1 MRVNINLAFD
11 LVEEIDAGQ
20 YSVDMADFK
29 DADMGPDEVAGAV
42 RATIEDAA
50 RKARGKRAPG
60 RANVAGRDYPLEPDQ
75 D

>member
-11 LVEEIDAGQ
+11 VVEEIDAGQ
-20 YSVDMADFK
+20 YSVDMADFN
-29 DADMGPDEVAGAV
+29 DAGMGPDAVAGAV

-50 RKARGKRAPG
+50 RKARGERTPG
-60 RANVAGRDYPLEPDQ
+60 RADVAGSDYPLDPDQ